1 MGHKVN
7 KGTTMSKLAKLI
19 TRVDVFEKI
28 ATLGSVKAALNKI
41 SQRTPDEGTAVDSYN
56 KMEAGGRSVIQALQE
71 LHQRT
76 NKPTVLQHMRRL
88 ERAMPES
95 GKLDINSAKVLHDAV
110 KDIEMALAQE
120 DYKTFESAIR
130 EIGSIYR
137 QMDQHYKTINW
148 VVSQSTTNLS
158 APAAEEKTIA
168 PQDLSRAPAKAKT
181 MVPEGLQG
189 ALTYL
194 GAGALTKDNV
204 LGPETQAALN
214 WFKDTY
220 KIPFNGPTLYKE
232 IMNEYNRKRLNPE
245 VPDLDDAAKRQ
256 EEAAKNFRLT

>member
-1 MGHKVN
+1 
-7 KGTTMSKLAKLI
+7 MSKLANLI

-28 ATLGSVKAALNKI
+28 ATLGSVKAVLKKM

-71 LHQRT
+71 LQQRT
-76 NKPTVLQHMRRL
+76 NSPSVLQHMRRL
-88 ERAMPES
+88 QRSMPES
-95 GKLDINSAKVLHDAV
+95 GKLDINSAKVLHDTV

-120 DYKTFESAIR
+120 DYKKFEPAIR

-148 VVSQSTTNLS
+148 VASQASTDLPT
-158 APAAEEKTIA
+158 PAAGQPTIT
-168 PQDLSRAPAKAKT
+168 PQDLPNAPVKQKV
-181 MVPEGLQG
+181 MVPEGVQK
-189 ALTYL
+189 ALAYL
-194 GAGALTKDNV
+194 GYTGTLRQDNI
-204 LGPETQAALN
+204 LGPETKNALN

-232 IMNEYNRKRLNPE
+232 IMNEYNRERLNPKT
-245 VPDLDDAAKRQ
+245 PNLDDAAKQR